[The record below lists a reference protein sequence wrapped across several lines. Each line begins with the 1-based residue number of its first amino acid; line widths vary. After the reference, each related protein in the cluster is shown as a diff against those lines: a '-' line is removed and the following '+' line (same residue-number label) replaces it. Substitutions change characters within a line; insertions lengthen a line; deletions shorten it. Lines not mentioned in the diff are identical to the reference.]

1 MAGNYKM
8 TYNVDLVF
16 CIDATGSMDK
26 LIDTV
31 KNNALN
37 FYDDLNQSMK
47 EKNKVI
53 QQIRVR
59 VIAFRDYLADGEE
72 AMMMTDFFT
81 LPEQAADL
89 KGCLSYIQASGGG
102 YIPEDSLEALAYAM
116 RSSWDTTGV
125 KRRHVIAL
133 WTDAPAHPIGY
144 GKASPDYPEN
154 MAADFDELTK
164 WWGDMQHGGYMDS
177 RAKRLVMFAPEY
189 EDNMER
195 TPSVWKKI
203 SEEWEQTILSPV
215 DLENGLI
222 NVGYETIL
230 NEIGNTI

>member
-102 YIPEDSLEALAYAM
+102 DIPEDSLEALAYAM